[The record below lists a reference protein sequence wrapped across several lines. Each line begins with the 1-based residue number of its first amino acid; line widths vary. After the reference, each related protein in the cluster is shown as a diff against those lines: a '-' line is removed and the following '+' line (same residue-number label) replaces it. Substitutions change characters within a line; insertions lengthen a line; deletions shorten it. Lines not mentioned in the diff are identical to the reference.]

1 MTCYAIPGGHICFT
15 EAETVKR
22 YPDGER
28 WCFKCRARRTFTR
41 ANHFPAPTSWH
52 DPWTTIRCDT
62 CNTVDGDLFPGRSRE
77 WE

>member
-22 YPDGER
+22 YPDGDR
-28 WCFKCRARRTFTR
+28 WCFTCAL
-41 ANHFPAPTSWH
+41 AEPSPAPTTF
-52 DPWTTIRCDT
+52 PPRPRGTTRGQRSSATSAAPSMAT
-62 CNTVDGDLFPGRSRE
+62 CSPAVGG